1 MKLENRL
8 RIYILTLL
16 SISLIVASGVFLE
29 RELRMV
35 EGKVQG
41 NLKNVASL
49 VARDPYI
56 QKNLYENSPDAIQNY
71 IEKTMVSLEGIDFI
85 VVADMEGLRFSHVDR
100 EKVGKYFVG
109 GDQKRVVETGDSY
122 FSKVRGTLGTSLR
135 RFEPLEYKG
144 KQIGFV
150 TVGRLYWKIQKVKK
164 EMVIY
169 FITALVLVILM
180 SFIPASTLS
189 QSIKKE
195 LKGFEPNEIGKI
207 YEEKKTIFESIHEG
221 IVAIDQ
227 NGKITRMNK
236 TAENMLENSRTD
248 KLMEFAGET
257 IGYRHGIYDR
267 EINLQNKKVFINSI
281 PIFKGE
287 LPLGVVLTMRDSEEV
302 NRRAKEITGFTQ
314 LIDSLRANIHEFK
327 NKLHVILGL
336 LELNEVEEAIKYI
349 TKLETKVG
357 EARFHDA
364 DIGDPI
370 LLALLTGKL
379 NIAMERGVKLKL
391 TEGSSIMENHGRV
404 TTSDLVIIIG
414 NLIENALEACEN
426 SGWKNIKIY
435 LKESEEDILIMILDT
450 GAPIQFEIEEI
461 FEKGISS
468 KNGNTRGSGL
478 ALVKEK
484 IDLYNG
490 ELQVNQKEGTKTFK
504 IKIYKGETD
513 DKSNN
518 S

>member
-16 SISLIVASGVFLE
+16 SISLFVASGVFLE
-29 RELRMV
+29 RELKLV
-35 EGKVQG
+35 EEKVQG

-49 VARDPYI
+49 IARDPYI
-56 QKNLYENSPDAIQNY
+56 QKNVYEKSPDVIQDY
-71 IEKTMVSLEGIDFI
+71 VEKTMISLDEVDFI

-109 GDQKRVVETGDSY
+109 GDEKHVIETGESY
-122 FSKVRGTLGTSLR
+122 FSKVKGTLGISLR
-135 RFEPLEYKG
+135 RFEPLKYEG

-164 EMVIY
+164 EAVIY
-169 FITALVLVILM
+169 FITALIMVILL

-189 QSIKKE
+189 HSIKKE
-195 LKGFEPNEIGKI
+195 LMGFEPNEIGKM

-221 IVAIDQ
+221 IVAINQ
-227 NGKITRMNK
+227 KGKITRMNRA
-236 TAENMLENSRTD
+236 AEEMLTNSKID
-248 KLMEFAGET
+248 KLLNFAKET
-257 IGYRHGIYDR
+257 IDSGHGIYDR

-281 PIFKGE
+281 PIFRGNIAI
-287 LPLGVVLTMRDSEEV
+287 GVVLTLRDSEEI
-302 NRRAKEITGFTQ
+302 NKRAKEITGFTQ

-349 TKLETKVG
+349 TKLEDRVG
-357 EARFHDA
+357 ESRFQNA
-364 DIGDPI
+364 DIDDPI
-370 LLALLTGKL
+370 LMALLTGKL

-391 TEGSSIMENHGRV
+391 IKGSFIMENHGRV

-414 NLIENALEACEN
+414 NLIENALEACEK
-426 SGWKNIKIY
+426 SGWKNIAVY
-435 LKESEEDILIMILDT
+435 MKETEEDILIMVLDT
-450 GAPIQFEIEEI
+450 GIPIPFEIEEI
-461 FEKGISS
+461 FENGISS
-468 KNGNTRGSGL
+468 KNGDIRGAGL

-490 ELQVNQKEGTKTFK
+490 ELEVNQKEGTKTFK